1 MAHFPHILRDWDE
14 TVQRHRALSN
24 GNTTEWSPIRAV
36 IMRVITKSQWESDLF
51 ITSLITDGIG
61 RHEILLPTNHR
72 NCNFREKE
80 KS

>member
-36 IMRVITKSQWESDLF
+36 IMRVMTKSDYRAVGVGF
-51 ITSLITDGIG
+51 V
-61 RHEILLPTNHR
+61 
-72 NCNFREKE
+72 F
-80 KS
+80 